1 MSQNDLHRRQIMFSS
16 IKGKLSSANIML
28 DAAIDAADKGKRAHD
43 SGHEDVAKDCSEAIF
58 AAIEEVFQSISVV
71 RALSIKSGSH
81 NEIPKMPKYSTEV
94 DNFNNNSS

>member
-43 SGHEDVAKDCSEAIF
+43 SGHEDVANDCSEAIF
-58 AAIEEVFQSISVV
+58 AAVEEVLQSINVV
-71 RALSIKSGSH
+71 RSLSIKSGSL
-81 NEIPKMPKYSTEV
+81 NEIPKMQKYISEV
-94 DNFNNNSS
+94 DNFNNKSL